1 MVKTKKYITKKNT
14 TKKNKD
20 KGLTYYASN
29 FKGTELIPRTSII
42 NYMLNNYNRFL
53 QVKRESVISNKE
65 TISLDECFNI
75 GDIFNVINTK
85 GGKVSL
91 NSTIDGNKIFGL
103 DKMIAYAFYSK
114 SKDLFERNNVREFAK
129 LLKYQMGKD
138 IHRDNRTI
146 NGEDYG
152 MEYFSRYSED
162 YYSCTDVFY
171 EIIIG
176 YLNKISRFIDYNL
189 ANKIALLSCQSMY
202 NFIIDLISHKIMEKM
217 TPEVVN
223 ITQSE
228 KNQIITLTNSKKEME
243 FNFKSKAYITYNG
256 EIMDIT
262 NPCGNL
268 EFTLLFDFKN
278 NDYKFTKFIF
288 EYDYDICKSPEQEE
302 FIIETHDKQN
312 STLSDVDISQQ
323 EKNKDN
329 KIIYGISAGLG
340 AAGIAS
346 LPFILGALGGNKINK
361 KYKNK
366 IKNKRKTKKKNI
378 IYNY

>member
-1 MVKTKKYITKKNT
+1 
-14 TKKNKD
+14 
-20 KGLTYYASN
+20 
-29 FKGTELIPRTSII
+29 
-42 NYMLNNYNRFL
+42 MLNNYNRFL
-53 QVKRESVISNKE
+53 GVKRESVISNKE
-65 TISLDECFNI
+65 TISLNECFNI
-75 GDIFNVINTK
+75 GNIFNDINTK

-217 TPEVVN
+217 IPEVVN

-302 FIIETHDKQN
+302 FIRETHDKQN
-312 STLSDVDISQQ
+312 STLSDVNISQQ

-361 KYKNK
+361 NK
-366 IKNKRKTKKKNI
+366 IKNKRKTKKKNK
-378 IYNY
+378 